1 MLASI
6 STSETGVH
14 QKTLN
19 RLIHFIEQFRS
30 LNFAGD
36 QEMEAQLNEVRQQLL
51 SRTAEEYRS
60 NQGWKQQ
67 LVQGLT
73 GLANKAREMATA
85 DKTTLVRNFGEMGK
99 RKFSLAA

>member
-1 MLASI
+1 
-6 STSETGVH
+6 
-14 QKTLN
+14 
-19 RLIHFIEQFRS
+19 
-30 LNFAGD
+30 
-36 QEMEAQLNEVRQQLL
+36 MEAQLDEVRRQLL

-67 LVQGLT
+67 LINGLS
-73 GLANKAREMATA
+73 GLADKARQMATE

>member
-1 MLASI
+1 M
-6 STSETGVH
+6 
-14 QKTLN
+14 N
-19 RLIHFIEQFRS
+19 RLVNFVEQFRS

-36 QEMEAQLNEVRQQLL
+36 SEMEAQLDEVRRQLL

-73 GLANKAREMATA
+73 GLADKAREMAVA
-85 DKTTLVRNFGEMGK
+85 DKAALVQQFGAMGK